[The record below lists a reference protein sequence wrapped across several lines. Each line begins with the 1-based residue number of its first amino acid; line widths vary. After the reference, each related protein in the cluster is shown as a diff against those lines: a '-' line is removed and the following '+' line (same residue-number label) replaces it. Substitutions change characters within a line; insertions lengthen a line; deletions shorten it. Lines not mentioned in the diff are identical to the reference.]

1 MLDKI
6 GDNCKT
12 KPLQKKFVLPRQ
24 RLFTGT
30 FRSNNVSLFRA
41 QQLVSGVWMLSN
53 LKMSFVLS
61 YNRIVGRGVDI
72 NEQEAI
78 IALTPIS

>member
-12 KPLQKKFVLPRQ
+12 KPLQKKVVLPRQ
-24 RLFTGT
+24 RLFTGA
-30 FRSNNVSLFRA
+30 FRSNNVSLLRA
-41 QQLVSGVWMLSN
+41 QLVGGVWMLSN

-61 YNRIVGRGVDI
+61 YNRI
-72 NEQEAI
+72 
-78 IALTPIS
+78 